1 MKMYLEEYIRL
12 TDDSLHKLEVI
23 QSALSEEKTKK
34 QLVEGGLDI
43 MFGHDLEDLWEG
55 GELSAEGLE
64 NGLSYLEDYL
74 AEKVRGR
81 IEKIEK

>member
-23 QSALSEEKTKK
+23 QSSISDEKTKK
-34 QLVEGGLDI
+34 QLVEGGVDL
-43 MFGHDLEDLWEG
+43 MFAHALENLWEE
-55 GELSAEGLE
+55 GELSSEGLE

-74 AEKVRGR
+74 AERVRGR
-81 IEKIEK
+81 IEKLEK